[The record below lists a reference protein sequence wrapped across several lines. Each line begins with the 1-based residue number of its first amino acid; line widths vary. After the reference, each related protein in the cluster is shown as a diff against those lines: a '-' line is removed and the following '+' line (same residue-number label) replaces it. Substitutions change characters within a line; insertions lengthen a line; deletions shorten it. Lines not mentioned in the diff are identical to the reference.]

1 MDASNDSGSG
11 RFTLKFVRFLFI
23 GLSLVAVRLTQAAVY
38 DLTDPNV
45 QVVGEDQ
52 HVQTHFSDTL
62 VEIAR
67 RYGLGYEEMVRANP
81 GVDPWLPG
89 EGTAIVI
96 PGRHILP
103 PGPRDGLVVNI
114 PEHRIYYFPKPRKG
128 QTPAVVTYPVSIG
141 KMDWQTPMGL
151 THVVSKEANPTW
163 NPPASVRAEHLANG
177 DPLPEGVIRSGPDNP
192 LGLFAMR
199 LAIHPGDYLI
209 HGTNNPLA
217 VGMAVTHGCIRM
229 YPEDV
234 AAIFPTVPVGTK
246 VYLINVPL
254 KVAFVDGNLLLEA
267 HPPVDAQGQTIAPVL
282 SKFEELLNEALGTTT
297 TAVNWDIAV
306 ETLKKA
312 DGIPVLVGLQADTAP
327 AAPPAAAPPLV
338 EAPPPA
344 SAPPAVSSAPQETS
358 RWVTQ

>member
-1 MDASNDSGSG
+1 MHGMTGS
-11 RFTLKFVRFLFI
+11 KFSLG
-23 GLSLVAVRLTQAAVY
+23 GLIAIALSTVVPARAAVY
-38 DLTDPNV
+38 DLTDPNLT
-45 QVVGEDQ
+45 VVGEDL
-52 HVQTHFSDTL
+52 HMQTHYSDTL

-67 RYGLGYEEMVRANP
+67 RYGLGYEEIARANP
-81 GVDPWLPG
+81 KVDPWLPG
-89 EGTAIVI
+89 EGTAVVI

-103 PGPRDGLVVNI
+103 PGARDGIVVNL

-128 QTPAVVTYPVSIG
+128 QTPTVVTYPVSIG

-151 THVVSKEANPTW
+151 THVVSKEKNPTW

-177 DPLPEGVIRSGPDNP
+177 DPLPNGVIRSGPDNP

-267 HPPVDAQGQTIAPVL
+267 HPPVDAQGQTIDPVL

-312 DGIPVLVGLQADTAP
+312 DGLPVLVGLQADTEPTAP
-327 AAPPAAAPPLV
+327 ASGTPPSAPAAADSSAAPPAAPAP
-338 EAPPPA
+338 AA
-344 SAPPAVSSAPQETS
+344 SP
-358 RWVTQ
+358 

>member
-1 MDASNDSGSG
+1 
-11 RFTLKFVRFLFI
+11 
-23 GLSLVAVRLTQAAVY
+23 
-38 DLTDPNV
+38 
-45 QVVGEDQ
+45 
-52 HVQTHFSDTL
+52 
-62 VEIAR
+62 
-67 RYGLGYEEMVRANP
+67 
-81 GVDPWLPG
+81 
-89 EGTAIVI
+89 
-96 PGRHILP
+96 
-103 PGPRDGLVVNI
+103 
-114 PEHRIYYFPKPRKG
+114 
-128 QTPAVVTYPVSIG
+128 VVTYPVSIG

-177 DPLPEGVIRSGPDNP
+177 DPLPTGVIRSGPDNP

-267 HPPVDAQGQTIAPVL
+267 HPPVDAQGQTIDPVL

-297 TAVNWDIAV
+297 TAVNWDIAI

-312 DGIPVLVGLQADTAP
+312 DGIPVLVGLQADTESAAPAASAPPAAPPADNSTAATP
-327 AAPPAAAPPLV
+327 AAPPAAAPPPV
-338 EAPPPA
+338 AVPPTAAAPA
-344 SAPPAVSSAPQETS
+344 AVSSAPQETS